1 MSKFLDMDGLAYYT
15 NKFKPAL
22 ANIVD
27 NFQKNFIKVAFT
39 SIAAT
44 STTPSIINNGDGS
57 VTINGSNTSGFVVIV
72 RDISSDV
79 TASPDTRYTLPVG
92 NYVLKN
98 TENENIFT
106 QVYMHDGTATNFI
119 QIAQESVSD
128 VKFTYSAENKL
139 AYPYI
144 CCRLYIKSSSTFNN
158 YTIYP
163 MLCTQFD
170 WEVSQTY
177 VPYHKNIASNSE
189 IIQMWENS

>member
-27 NFQKNFIKVAFT
+27 NFQKNLIKVAFT

-44 STTPSIINNGDGS
+44 STKPSITNNGDGS
-57 VTINGSNTSGFVVIV
+57 VTINGSNTAGEYVAIN
-72 RDISSDV
+72 DLTSDL
-79 TASPDTRYTLPVG
+79 AKDLNTRYTLPIG
-92 NYVLKN
+92 EYVILPISN
-98 TENENIFT
+98 TNVKV
-106 QVYMHDGTATNFI
+106 QVYMHDGTNKLWLGD
-119 QIAQESVSD
+119 SRSN
-128 VKFTYSAENKL
+128 KNRFTYTAENKVQ
-139 AYPYI
+139 YPYI
-144 CCRLYIKSSSTFNN
+144 AFRINLINATFDN
-158 YTIYP
+158 YTVYP